1 MIQAGNVMMKK
12 DSDSTPTPADLEV
25 LDKYNSP
32 AGLAVS
38 VYLDL
43 ESLPEPDTA
52 TQLLEELAEAQKR
65 ELGMDQASWDSLQ
78 EDLDIIRLYLRTN
91 GNRHA
96 RGVAIFCC
104 ASEYFW
110 RVYPLPTPIPT
121 HMHIGPRLD
130 TAHLALLSR
139 AGPKNAVR

>member
-1 MIQAGNVMMKK
+1 MMKK
-12 DSDSTPTPADLEV
+12 DTDHTPTPSDLEV
-25 LDKYNSP
+25 LDQYSSP
-32 AGLAVS
+32 NGMAVS

-52 TQLLEELAEAQKR
+52 NQLLEELAEAQKK
-65 ELGMDQASWDSLQ
+65 ELGMDQESWDSLQ
-78 EDLDIIRLYLRTN
+78 EDLDIIRLYLKTN
-91 GNRHA
+91 GNHRA

-121 HMHIGPRLD
+121 HMHVGPRLD
-130 TAHLALLSR
+130 TTHLVLLSR
-139 AGPKNAVR
+139 AGHKAAAR